1 MYFHRTK
8 MFGFDAHLTCDKFL
22 CFDRE
27 RPLVICNV
35 FYSVLEGIT
44 WHFLCMDETV
54 TVQYF
59 VCNAK
64 CETMWLFVRYCL
76 IFCKS
81 PARVIVYRK
90 FCELLVKRIMWNL
103 VLTRHW
109 SGIHFI
115 NVCTI
120 FALGNKL
127 QQHNYSCR
135 YKLFLSKS
143 GLTSRPMLRSL
154 GPSDAYIH
162 NKTGL

>member
-1 MYFHRTK
+1 
-8 MFGFDAHLTCDKFL
+8 MFRQETTPRNMQC
-22 CFDRE
+22 
-27 RPLVICNV
+27 

-44 WHFLCMDETV
+44 WHFLCMEETV
-54 TVQYF
+54 TAKYF

-81 PARVIVYRK
+81 PAMVIVYRK

-103 VLTRHW
+103 VLTKHW

-115 NVCTI
+115 NVCTF
-120 FALGNKL
+120 FAHGNKL

-135 YKLFLSKS
+135 YNTSYCYWNQGLHPDQCLDHWDRVTHIYITKLDYNWF
-143 GLTSRPMLRSL
+143 R
-154 GPSDAYIH
+154 
-162 NKTGL
+162 